1 MKLELNGVPV
11 EDTYCEAFDGIYSR
25 LLITAKH
32 KWLLKKA
39 AYGSTALP
47 STVFGESEGGV
58 ERFVSP
64 EETPDGRQ
72 GAIIQIWVQKTK
84 NFKDVLMKEL
94 GKRIR
99 QGILVVPTTRLF
111 NATQSENYI
120 DAEINVG
127 RCGDGYEW
135 EEEMWGRKVIRV
147 PIMFGEFIIERYLG
161 YAEGIAG
168 GNVWF
173 FCESE
178 EAALE
183 AGEAAVEAL
192 KNMDG
197 VITSFDICSAG
208 SKPETKYPEIGPT
221 TNHYYCPT
229 LKGKIP
235 DSKVPEGVKSIPEIV
250 INGVSLEAV
259 KKAMYVCLEV
269 ASRVDG
275 VVKLSAGNYGGK
287 LGQHKI
293 YLKDIIEEYG
303 E

>member
-1 MKLELNGVPV
+1 MLELNGVPV

-25 LLITAKH
+25 IIVTAKH
-32 KWLLKKA
+32 KWLLKRA
-39 AYGSTALP
+39 AYSATALP
-47 STVFGESEGGV
+47 STVFGEAEGGI
-58 ERFVSP
+58 ERWLSP
-64 EETPDGRQ
+64 SETPDGRI
-72 GAIIQIWVQKTK
+72 GAICQIWVQKTK
-84 NFKDVLMKEL
+84 NFLDVLMREM

-99 QGILVVPTTRLF
+99 QGILVVPTTRVF
-111 NATQSENYI
+111 NATDSDTKF

-135 EEEMWGRKVIRV
+135 EEEMWGRRVIRI
-147 PIMFGEFIIERYLG
+147 PIMFGEFIIERYIG

-192 KNMDG
+192 KNLEG

-235 DSKVPEGVKSIPEIV
+235 DSKVPDGVKSIPEIV
-250 INGVSLEAV
+250 INGISREAV
-259 KKAMYVCLEV
+259 EKAMYVCMEV
-269 ASRVDG
+269 ASRIDG
-275 VVKLSAGNYGGK
+275 VVKISAGNYGGK

-293 YLKDIIEEYG
+293 YLKDLIEKFS
-303 E
+303 

>member
-84 NFKDVLMKEL
+84 NFKDVLMREL

-192 KNMDG
+192 KNMEG

-269 ASRVDG
+269 ASKVDG
-275 VVKLSAGNYGGK
+275 VVRLSAGNYGGK

>member
-1 MKLELNGVPV
+1 MLELNGIPV

-25 LLITAKH
+25 FIVTAKH

-39 AYGSTALP
+39 AYGATALP
-47 STVFGESEGGV
+47 STVFGEAEGGV
-58 ERFVSP
+58 EKWLSP
-64 EETPDGRQ
+64 YETPDGRI
-72 GAIIQIWVQKTK
+72 GAICQIWVQKSK
-84 NFKDVLMKEL
+84 KFYDVLMREM

-99 QGILVVPTTRLF
+99 QGILVVPTTRVF
-111 NATQSENYI
+111 NATDSETKF

-147 PIMFGEFIIERYLG
+147 PIMFGEFIIERYIG
-161 YAEGIAG
+161 YANGIAG

-178 EAALE
+178 DAALE

-192 KNMDG
+192 KQMDG

-208 SKPETKYPEIGPT
+208 SKPETKYPEMGPS
-221 TNHYYCPT
+221 TNHYYCPI
-229 LKGKIP
+229 LKNKIP
-235 DSKVPEGVKSIPEIV
+235 DSKVPDGVKSIPEIV
-250 INGVSLEAV
+250 INGINREVVE
-259 KKAMYVCLEV
+259 KAMYVCLEV
-269 ASRVDG
+269 ASKVDG

-293 YLKDIIEEYG
+293 YLRDIIEKYSK
-303 E
+303 

>member
-1 MKLELNGVPV
+1 MLELNGVPV
-11 EDTYCEAFDGIYSR
+11 DDTYCEAFDGVYSR
-25 LLITAKH
+25 IIVTAKH
-32 KWLLKKA
+32 KWLLKRA
-39 AYGSTALP
+39 AYSATALP
-47 STVFGESEGGV
+47 STVFGEAEGGV
-58 ERFVSP
+58 EKWLNP
-64 EETPDGRQ
+64 QETPDGRL
-72 GAIIQIWVQKTK
+72 GAICQIWVQKSK
-84 NFKDVLMKEL
+84 KFLDVLMREM

-99 QGILVVPTTRLF
+99 QGILVVPTTRVF
-111 NATQSENYI
+111 NATEGDGTF

-135 EEEMWGRKVIRV
+135 EEEMWGRKVIRI
-147 PIMFGEFIIERYLG
+147 PIMFGEFVIERYIG

-168 GNVWF
+168 GNIWY

-192 KNMDG
+192 KDVDG

-221 TNHYYCPT
+221 TNHYFCPT

-235 DSKVPEGVKSIPEIV
+235 DSKVPDGVKSIPEIV
-250 INGVSLEAV
+250 INGITRESVE
-259 KKAMYVCLEV
+259 KAMFVCMDV
-269 ASRVDG
+269 VSKIDG
-275 VVKLSAGNYGGK
+275 VVRISAGNYGGK

-293 YLKDIIEEYG
+293 YLKEILEKYG
-303 E
+303 